1 MRYAPRPAP
10 AGCQRVSG
18 VVYPQRPCGRV
29 QAPAESHVREAGPVS
44 MGDIYAT
51 IYKAVGIDWEKE
63 YMSPAGRPVKIANA
77 LDDRTAEPL
86 KELV

>member
-1 MRYAPRPAP
+1 
-10 AGCQRVSG
+10 
-18 VVYPQRPCGRV
+18 
-29 QAPAESHVREAGPVS
+29 